1 MALEDHEV
9 VEVAKVA
16 VFLRIFPEDISTSL
30 ENIVKEIEQ
39 KLPQGYSLKA
49 WDEEPIAF
57 GLKALRLLITMPE
70 EMEGGTEP
78 LEQLI
83 SQVPGVSQV
92 EVLMVHR
99 VLE

>member
-1 MALEDHEV
+1 
-9 VEVAKVA
+9 
-16 VFLRIFPEDISTSL
+16 
-30 ENIVKEIEQ
+30 
-39 KLPQGYSLKA
+39 
-49 WDEEPIAF
+49 
-57 GLKALRLLITMPE
+57 MPE

>member
-1 MALEDHEV
+1 MAR
-9 VEVAKVA
+9 VA
-16 VFLRIFPEDISTSL
+16 VVLKVYPEDVNIDL
-30 ENIVKEIEQ
+30 EELRREIERR
-39 KLPQGYSLKA
+39 LPQDYSLKA

-70 EMEGGTEP
+70 EIEGGTEP
-78 LEQLI
+78 LEQII

-92 EVLMVHR
+92 EVELIQR